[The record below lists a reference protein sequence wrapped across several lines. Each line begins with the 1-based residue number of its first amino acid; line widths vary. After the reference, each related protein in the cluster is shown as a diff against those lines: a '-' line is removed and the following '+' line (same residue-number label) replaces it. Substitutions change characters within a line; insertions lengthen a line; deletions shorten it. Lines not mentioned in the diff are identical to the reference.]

1 MSDFQGNKR
10 IKIQPNTE
18 NYPLRLEFPVA
29 TSVTGGGAIP
39 YGNSIASAQVKVY
52 DPLGVD
58 VSGSMVSNVLVTS
71 PNIVKVNLSYFEGAV
86 EGKYKM
92 TVILTYTLGGYS
104 DEFDADRR
112 ITVTDT

>member
-52 DPLGVD
+52 NPLGAD
-58 VSGSMVSNVLVTS
+58 VSAQMVSDVLVTY
-71 PNIVKVNLSYFEGAV
+71 PNVVKVNLSYFDGAIQ
-86 EGKYKM
+86 GKYKM
-92 TVILTYTLGGYS
+92 TIILTYTLGGYS

-112 ITVTDT
+112 IVVTDT